1 MFHPEDA
8 SCRASEEGAV
18 EVIHRIIVGLDVH
31 LAFVVACLRT
41 QKGRKVTRE
50 HRQFG
55 ATVPELLKLQ
65 DWLVEVGCPM
75 AIIESSGVY
84 WKPVFNILEGSMDV
98 CLVNAYHAK
107 AVAGYKTDRLDAE
120 RLAELGA
127 HGLLRPSF
135 IPPAAI
141 RELREIT
148 RYRKSLVQAK
158 TSEINRTEK
167 VLESANI
174 KLATV
179 VSDILGVS
187 GRAMMRALIK
197 GERNPVTLAALA
209 KGSLKGKT
217 DELIP
222 ALTGRFMTG
231 HGFLLGQILDH
242 IEYLE
247 EQIDT
252 LSTEIARLC
261 EPFHEAVELL
271 MTIPGVG
278 RATAEVIVAEVGV
291 DMSRF
296 PSAHHLA
303 SWAGVCPGNHETAG
317 KRRSGRTRKGNRWLR
332 GALAEAAWA
341 ASRTKGSDY
350 QALFRRL
357 AFARGKGKNKAR
369 VAVSHAI
376 LIAVWHILKNMTPFR
391 ALPPEHRTSS
401 DPEKIKQNLVKRL
414 EKLGFDVRLEQ
425 KAAA

>member
-1 MFHPEDA
+1 M
-8 SCRASEEGAV
+8 
-18 EVIHRIIVGLDVH
+18 EVMHRIIVGLDVH
-31 LAFVVACLRT
+31 LAAVVACLRI
-41 QKGRKVTRE
+41 QRGRKVTRE
-50 HRQFG
+50 QRRFG
-55 ATVPELLKLQ
+55 TTVPELLKLL
-65 DWLVEVGCPM
+65 DWLVGVGCPV

-84 WKPVFNILEGSMDV
+84 WKPVFNILEGAVEV

-127 HGLLRPSF
+127 HGLLRSSF
-135 IPPAAI
+135 IPPAPI

-158 TSEINRTEK
+158 TSEINRVEK
-167 VLESANI
+167 VLEAANI
-174 KLATV
+174 KLSTV
-179 VSDILGVS
+179 VSDIMGAS
-187 GRAMMRALIK
+187 GRAMIRALIA
-197 GERNPVTLAALA
+197 GERDPAALAALA
-209 KGSLKGKT
+209 KGSLRGKT

-222 ALTGRFMTG
+222 ALTGRFMAG

-247 EQIDT
+247 GRIDA
-252 LSTEIARLC
+252 LSEEVARLC
-261 EPFHEAVELL
+261 EPFHEAIDLL
-271 MTIPGVG
+271 VTIPGVG
-278 RATAEVIVAEVGV
+278 PMTAETIVAEIGL

-332 GALAEAAWA
+332 GALTEAGWA
-341 ASRTKGSDY
+341 AARTKGSEY

-357 AFARGKGKNKAR
+357 AFARGKGKKKAA

-376 LIAVWHILKNMTPFR
+376 LIATWHILKDMTPYR
-391 ALPPEHRTSS
+391 ALTPVQRSSS
-401 DPEKIKQNLVKRL
+401 DPAKIKQALVKRL
-414 EKLGFDVRLEQ
+414 EKMGFAVTLEL
-425 KAAA
+425 KRAA